1 MLKGALIAFGIMI
14 GSIAIPGFHWIT
26 IWFGPFVAG
35 YFGGGIA
42 KADEDKIVKFG
53 LLVAGM
59 MLLPVAI
66 ALSALYLFDVGGF
79 IRFFLIVLAIV
90 IVPYTWFGVTLGALF
105 SYLSRKTSAEK
116 AAGAEADNP
125 SF

>member
-105 SYLSRKTSAEK
+105 SYLSRKKSAEQ